1 MFRRFFVILS
11 LSLFACGEVEPGQVQ
26 VGGPEVMGGND
37 PLNRYTV
44 LVKLTTEYRDRF
56 KHGHC
61 SGTLLSPQH
70 VLLAAHCVDGVWGAR
85 VLIGHDRKV
94 ITDNGEEFSAIGEG
108 KSFVVSKSFLSKFGK
123 KVWRLMWRKLT
134 FAKPYSVFKDIAIIR
149 LAKPLVL
156 PYGFDFE
163 IPSPARDLSG
173 ELVTIAGYGVG
184 DIGQQ
189 PSRARKA
196 TVKLVRDYRES
207 DLLEFT
213 NYFRRINYGDSGG
226 PVWWRD
232 EDSKL
237 KLIGVHSFMI
247 SLAKFYTWSI
257 DIRQHRQWIGN
268 ALKVLHQRNP
278 HITAA
283 MDMSKRHFPAF
294 LEKIYQGD

>member
-1 MFRRFFVILS
+1 MFKLFFVTLS
-11 LSLFACGEVEPGQVQ
+11 LLLFACGEAKHAKVQ
-26 VGGPEVMGGND
+26 VGGPEIISGDD

-44 LVKLTTEYRDRF
+44 LVKLTVEYRDRF
-56 KHGHC
+56 RHGHC

-70 VLLAAHCVDGVWGAR
+70 VLLAAHCVEGVLGAK
-85 VLIGHDRKV
+85 VLVGHDRKV
-94 ITDNGEEFSAIGEG
+94 ITDNGKEFSAIGEG
-108 KSFVVSKSFLSKFGK
+108 MSFAVSKSFLSKFGRK
-123 KVWRLMWRKLT
+123 AGHMLWRKFT
-134 FAKPYSVFKDIAIIR
+134 FNKQLAVFKDIAIIR
-149 LAKPLVL
+149 LAKPLAL

-163 IPSPARDLSG
+163 IPLPERDLSG
-173 ELVTIAGYGVG
+173 ERVTIAGYGIG

-196 TVKLVRDYRES
+196 TVKLVRDYQES

-213 NYFRRINYGDSGG
+213 NYFRRINFGDSGG

-232 EDSKL
+232 EDGKL
-237 KLIGVHSFMI
+237 KLIGVHSFMVP
-247 SLAKFYTWSI
+247 LVKFYTWSI
-257 DIRQHRQWIGN
+257 DIRHHHQWIDN